1 MNPLLKEIRHNPLL
15 WLLIFVPV
23 VFVAAKLKPEAHT
36 LLFVL
41 SILAILP
48 LTILLSG
55 ATEAVAARTGDAV
68 GGLLNA
74 TLGNLAEFVI
84 ALAALRAGQ
93 YTLVKASIAG
103 PIVANALFILGASF
117 LIGGLKHHVQEFN
130 RVSARLQAGLLFLAT
145 VALLIPSAVSH
156 ADSMAEVAFTHRLS
170 VGLAVLLNRRFP
182 GRAIFRLLFFLPY
195 VLSEAITG
203 IVFSLLLQ
211 PDALVDTA
219 LQRVGLEGLIQD
231 WLGNTDIVMITLFVI
246 ISWKYFGFHMI
257 LLLAGLQGIPREI
270 EEAALIDGA
279 GRWQAFRYV
288 TLPLIGPTLRVSVF
302 LSVIGALQLFDIVWV
317 MTGGGP
323 LNAST
328 TMAVNMF
335 KTGFEKQQMGYGSA
349 FAVLLFLCALVVALL
364 YQRFVLR
371 RDIDGAVTA
380 YNG

>member
-1 MNPLLKEIRHNPLL
+1 LPGK
-15 WLLIFVPV
+15 WLTIVLFLVPALALYL
-23 VFVAAKLKPEAHT
+23 VFVIIPILQAAHFSLYKWNGLGPLQDFIGLKNYQVA
-36 LLFVL
+36 LASDVFWQAVGNNVLIIVL
-41 SILAILP
+41 S
-48 LTILLSG
+48 LS
-55 ATEAVAARTGDAV
+55 
-68 GGLLNA
+68 
-74 TLGNLAEFVI
+74 
-84 ALAALRAGQ
+84 
-93 YTLVKASIAG
+93 
-103 PIVANALFILGASF
+103 
-117 LIGGLKHHVQEFN
+117 
-130 RVSARLQAGLLFLAT
+130 LQ
-145 VALLIPSAVSH
+145 IPFS
-156 ADSMAEVAFTHRLS
+156 L
-170 VGLAVLLNRRFP
+170 GLAVLLNRRFP
-182 GRAIFRLLFFLPY
+182 GRAIFRLLFFVPY

-211 PDALVDTA
+211 PDALVDSSLKT
-219 LQRVGLEGLIQD
+219 VGLGGLVKD

-257 LLLAGLQGIPREI
+257 LLLAGLQGIPKEI

-288 TLPLIGPTLRVSVF
+288 TLPLLGPTLRVSIF

-323 LNAST
+323 VNASM

-349 FAVLLFLCALVVALL
+349 LAVLLFLCALVVALL